1 MTIVFFKKIVP
12 KLLVLGLSF
21 LIISCS
27 GSLHLQRTLEEKISQ
42 GEYLQAIET
51 VKKNKSVYG
60 NKSSVLY
67 KLDLALLFHYAGI
80 SDSSN
85 KYFFSAENEI
95 DDLYTQS
102 ISEQALSFLLN
113 DNVLPY
119 EGEDFEKVLVN
130 IFLALNFIEK
140 DLSDEALVEARK
152 VDLKLREYSR
162 QYEGKN
168 KYQEDAFIRYIA
180 GALYESGGEV
190 NDAFISYRK
199 SFESYK
205 TYLKEYGTHAPNF
218 LLDDIVRTATL
229 MGFNEEAD
237 YYRTLGGKSYTQN
250 SYGSILAIVYSGKGP
265 VKTEIRPTVSIPDS
279 AGIIHT
285 FQVALPKFVS
295 RHKQNR
301 AYNIQAVSLTDTV
314 STTTHLAEDITTIAE
329 KTLDDRLAY
338 TYLKS
343 GGRALLKFLAS
354 EKMKKELNK
363 DSNNKGKNLLG
374 SIAIDLV
381 MGATEQADTRTWQT
395 LPAEIQLGRVNL
407 PAGKYNL
414 SIESSDGGFRLR
426 DEVVNVKRGKT
437 SFIII
442 DDIR

>member
-1 MTIVFFKKIVP
+1 MTNLFFQKKVL
-12 KLLVLGLSF
+12 KLLVSALSF
-21 LIISCS
+21 FLISCS
-27 GSLHLQRTLEEKISQ
+27 SSNQLQRALEEQISK

-51 VKKNKSVYG
+51 VKKNKTVYG
-60 NKSSVLY
+60 EKNSVLY
-67 KLDLALLFHYAGI
+67 KLDLGLLFHYAGI
-80 SDSSN
+80 PDSSN
-85 KYFFSAENEI
+85 RYFFSAEKEI

-102 ISEQALSFLLN
+102 ISQHALSFLLN
-113 DNVLPY
+113 DNILPY

-130 IFLALNFIEK
+130 ILLALNFIEK
-140 DLSDEALVEARK
+140 DLPDEALVEARK

-168 KYQEDAFIRYIA
+168 KYQEDAFIRYLA
-180 GALYESGGEV
+180 GALYESGGEI

-205 TYLKEYGTHAPNF
+205 TYLKEYGTHPPNF
-218 LLDDIVRTATL
+218 LIDDLVRTATL
-229 MGFNEEAD
+229 MGFKDEAD
-237 YYRTLGGKSYTQN
+237 YYKTLDGKPYTQN
-250 SYGSILAIVYSGKGP
+250 SDGSVLIIVYSGKGP

-295 RHKQNR
+295 RHKQSR
-301 AYNIQAVSLTDTV
+301 SYNIKAVSLADTV
-314 STTTHLAEDITTIAE
+314 SRTAQLAEDITAIAE
-329 KTLDDRLAY
+329 KTLDDRLTY

-363 DSNNKGKNLLG
+363 DSNNKGRNLLG

-407 PAGKYNL
+407 PPGKYNL
-414 SIESSDGGFRLR
+414 TIESSDGGYHLR
-426 DEVVNVKRGKT
+426 DEVVNVKGGKS